1 LEFNEDQ
8 KRVLAIRGGR
18 HACMAAAGSG
28 KTEVLV
34 ERLRQ
39 ALSEGVDPKKVLCL
53 TFTTRAA
60 QSMVSRV
67 KGKVESQKIKNTFI
81 GNTHALAVS
90 MVLKERV
97 FSNTYSLCST
107 DLAEHLWRLAEANAY
122 DFISKKLPALLG
134 LDNIHNWGSLDY
146 SSIADDEYWPLRII
160 ILEHTGKSKIN
171 LLSDHDFNFGFNEA
185 ILLADHLLGNLKG
198 PENPYDKINLYSLY
212 SIIQPITENVK
223 ISELHST
230 EYIKFVKEKLKTTL
244 ATSCLSGL
252 LENNNDMILIVILV
266 VAFEY
271 SKLKKELSLYDFNDA
286 MVKSISLDCQQ
297 YAWVQIDEC
306 QDLSPIQWLLIEK
319 HTVNNPSLF
328 LFGDVNQSIYRFMGA
343 SIDLTKDKMDGST
356 HELPKNYRSPKNL
369 VNFYNSYM
377 EFNFPKPYEFKIQTD
392 KPEKAGALILLQRT
406 YQFRQYASL
415 VKHAQKVVSK
425 KSNVAFLCAT
435 NASVDKVATYM
446 SSQNIKYFRI
456 SQNNIMTSAP
466 ALDFMAFIGA
476 MADEND
482 SLSWARI
489 LWRFGAPSSLKDE
502 TGETRLTPQLNA
514 LKIVAELNANC
525 GRTVDFLVGENL
537 YEHVLSKLKRGYK
550 EGYTFFDTETT
561 GLSDDAD
568 VIQIASV
575 AMKDSVQSDELDL
588 YCSTSQL
595 VGDSETIHKIS
606 DQFLAA
612 HGVNQ
617 SVQFQK
623 FISFSQGSI
632 SIAHNLDFDENIINK
647 NIQRTSPNL
656 QSGFDDIAKLC
667 SLKLSRRLHPHLKSH
682 KLGDLLKEFKLSGE
696 NSHNALDDVK
706 AGANYIEHIKE
717 SVKKSSESL
726 DAYIDKNEGVFSRLV
741 SKFKP
746 LYDAVSCL
754 HHQKEVNLED
764 LFDMYFAYYKEQ
776 FPSDELKRLEELRDK
791 LIPWSKEHLKPSA
804 PNKLIKQSAKTL
816 QLLNESDLIT
826 PEDKLIVS
834 TIHKSKGLEFDCVI
848 IPDVV
853 SSAFPSYP
861 ISIMGDSHEKTN
873 LIEEQRRL
881 LYVAITRAK
890 EQLVIGQYTTLIS
903 KWGKEFPVWPCQF
916 ISAKMYKTMH
926 IIQERS

>member
-1 LEFNEDQ
+1 MKFNEDQ

-60 QSMVSRV
+60 QSMIDRV
-67 KGKVESQKIKNTFI
+67 KGKVDSQKIKNTFI

-90 MVLKERV
+90 MVLKERA
-97 FSNTYSLCST
+97 FPNTYSLSSA
-107 DLAEHLWRLAEANAY
+107 DLADNLWRLAEANAY
-122 DFISKKLPALLG
+122 HLISKKLPTLLS
-134 LDNIHNWGSLDY
+134 LKNSDNWR
-146 SSIADDEYWPLRII
+146 SIYHTSIQDDEYLPLRSII
-160 ILEHTGKSKIN
+160 VEHAASSKITQ
-171 LLSDHDFNFGFNEA
+171 LSDNDFSLGFNEA
-185 ILLADHLLGNLKG
+185 KLLAGPLLANLKL
-198 PENPYDKINLYSLY
+198 PRSSYDKIKLYSFY
-212 SIIQPITENVK
+212 SIIQPIIENVT
-223 ISELHST
+223 ISELQST
-230 EYIKFVKEKLKTTL
+230 EYIKFVKEKITTSL
-244 ATSCLSGL
+244 STSSLSGI
-252 LENNNDMILIVILV
+252 LEKNNDMILILTLI
-266 VAFEY
+266 VALEY
-271 SKLKKELSLYDFNDA
+271 SKLKKELNLYDYNDA
-286 MVKSISLDCQQ
+286 MVKSISLDSQE
-297 YAWVQIDEC
+297 YSWIQIDEC
-306 QDLSPIQWLLIEK
+306 QDLSPIQWLLVEK
-319 HTVNNPSLF
+319 HMANDSSLF

-343 SIDLTKDKMDGST
+343 SIELTKDKMGGST
-356 HELPKNYRSPKNL
+356 YELPKNYRSPKNL
-369 VNFYNSYM
+369 VDFYNSYM
-377 EFNFPKPYEFKIQTD
+377 EFNFPKPYEFRIQTE
-392 KPEKAGALILLQRT
+392 KPENGSALILLQRQ
-406 YQFRQYASL
+406 YQVTQYETL
-415 VKHAQKVVSK
+415 IKHAKKVVSK

-435 NASVDKVATYM
+435 NASVDSLAKNM
-446 SSQNIKYFRI
+446 SSENIKYFRI
-456 SQNNIMTSAP
+456 SQNDIMTSAP

-489 LWRFGAPSSLKDE
+489 LWRFGTPSSLKDE
-502 TGETRLTPQLNA
+502 TETTRLKPQLNA

-525 GRTVDFLVGENL
+525 GRTVDFLLGENL
-537 YEHVLSKLKRGYK
+537 YEHLLSKLNRGYK

-575 AMKDSVQSDELDL
+575 KMKDAVQSDELDL

-606 DQFLAA
+606 DHFLAA
-612 HGVNQ
+612 HGMDQ

-632 SIAHNLDFDENIINK
+632 SIAHNLDFDENVINK
-647 NIQRTSPNL
+647 NIQRTTPSL
-656 QSGFDDIAKLC
+656 HSGFDDINKLC

-682 KLGDLLKEFKLSGE
+682 KLGDLLKEFNLSGK

-706 AGANYIEHIKE
+706 AGANYIEYIKE
-717 SVKKSSESL
+717 SVINSSELL
-726 DAYIDKNEGVFSRLV
+726 DAYIDKNESVFSRLV
-741 SKFKP
+741 NKFKP

-754 HHQKEVNLED
+754 HHQKEVYLED

-776 FPSDELKRLEELRDK
+776 FPSDELNRLEELKDK
-791 LIPWSKEHLKPSA
+791 LIPWSKVHLKPSV
-804 PNKLIKQSAKTL
+804 PSKLIKKSAKTL

-826 PEDKLIVS
+826 PEDKLIIS

-853 SSAFPSYP
+853 DSTLPSYP
-861 ISIMGDSHEKTN
+861 ISKLDAGDEKTK
-873 LIEEQRRL
+873 LVDEQRRL

-890 EQLVIGQYTTLIS
+890 EQLVIGMYSTRKAQ
-903 KWGKEFPVWPCQF
+903 WGKEYPVGPCEF
-916 ISAKMYKTMH
+916 ISGKMYKTMNT
-926 IIQERS
+926 IRESS